1 MSGPAAPGARARHPR
16 AARGARR
23 AILVLGALVGTTF
36 AAGAA
41 PPGAAS
47 CSGCHGAA
55 GGAIPALA
63 GRPAGEIVADMQAFR
78 TGARPATV
86 MDRIAKG
93 FTDEETRAIADW
105 IAAGSRLDAKP

>member
-1 MSGPAAPGARARHPR
+1 MSGAAAPGRTARPR
-16 AARGARR
+16 RGGAAFQVA
-23 AILVLGALVGTTF
+23 ALGALLWAP
-36 AAGAA
+36 AAHAA
-41 PPGAAS
+41 PPGGSS

-55 GGAIPALA
+55 GGAVPALA

-78 TGARPATV
+78 TGARPTTV

-105 IAAGSRLDAKP
+105 IAAGSRANAQP